1 MDDSFEIPVLYKD
14 RELLFTARLLTMGY
28 VHKFQVD
35 VYGQEIFFEQDDSG
49 NYRALV
55 DPSNLEGAKKTA
67 VELLK
72 AIAASI
78 ESILK

>member
-1 MDDSFEIPVLYKD
+1 MVELFDIPVSYKG
-14 RELLFTARLLTMGY
+14 REILFTARLLMMGY

-35 VYGQEIFFEQDDSG
+35 VDGYELFFELDDCG
-49 NYRALV
+49 EYRALI
-55 DPSNLEGAKKTA
+55 DPTNMEDAKNLD

-72 AIAASI
+72 AIASSI

>member
-14 RELLFTARLLTMGY
+14 LELLFPARLSTFGY
-28 VHKFQVD
+28 THKFHVD
-35 VYGQEIFFEQDDSG
+35 VYGQEFFFEKDDNG
-49 NYRALV
+49 AYRALV
-55 DPSNLEGAKKTA
+55 DPSNLEQTKITD

-78 ESILK
+78 EFILK

>member
-1 MDDSFEIPVLYKD
+1 MDASFEIPVLYRD
-14 RELLFTARLLTMGY
+14 QELLFTARLLSFGY

-35 VYGQEIFFEQDDSG
+35 VNGQELFFEQDDG
-49 NYRALV
+49 GEYRAV
-55 DPSNLEGAKKTA
+55 VATSNLEEAKKIN